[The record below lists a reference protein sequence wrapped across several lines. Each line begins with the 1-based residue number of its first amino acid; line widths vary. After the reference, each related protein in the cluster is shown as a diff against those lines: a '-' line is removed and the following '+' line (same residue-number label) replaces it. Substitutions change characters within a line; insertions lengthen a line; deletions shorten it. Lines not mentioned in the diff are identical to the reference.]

1 MQNSKVKIKAEK
13 TFDFYPPTGRL
24 NFKKF

>member
-13 TFDFYPPTGRL
+13 TFDFYPPAGGLTF
-24 NFKKF
+24 NF